1 MNNLPRFI
9 GLTMLGILLAG
20 GVLSSFYV
28 HSIEAALTIPSNVR
42 GAPTSTIAPTTTV
55 ITPAAAVT
63 TVTANI
69 LVEDTFQRV
78 DRLFWGTSS
87 DGHPWGADAQTKKVF
102 SIAGKAGQ
110 VANGQ
115 GTFDATIGPIIA
127 DAEVEFSGSMSQFAQ
142 SNLGAVLRWNDA
154 NDWYKSYIDGKSLV
168 VLKRVGG
175 MATRLGAIPFTA
187 RAGMLY
193 TVRFRVVGTTL
204 SARVWQTG
212 NAEPTN
218 WLVTVTDN
226 TFQNGYGGLRLLLE
240 NGTVATIT
248 TFKETAVT
256 ANA

>member
-9 GLTMLGILLAG
+9 GLTILGILLAG

-28 HSIEAALTIPSNVR
+28 HSIEAALSIPSKVK
-42 GAPTSTIAPTTTV
+42 GISTAVSTPVAKAPSVVA
-55 ITPAAAVT
+55 T

-69 LVEDTFQRV
+69 LAQDTFQRV
-78 DRLFWGTSS
+78 DQVSWGTSS
-87 DGHPWGADAQTKKVF
+87 DGHPWGADAKNRNVF

-115 GTFDATIGPIIA
+115 GTFDATIDPIIT

-142 SNLGAVLRWNDA
+142 SNLGAVLRWNDE
-154 NDWYKSYIDGKSLV
+154 NDGYKSYIDGKNLV

-187 RAGMLY
+187 RAGALY
-193 TVRFRVVGTTL
+193 TLRFRVVGTSL

>member
-28 HSIEAALTIPSNVR
+28 HSIEAALTIPPNVR
-42 GAPTSTIAPTTTV
+42 GTPASTIAPTTTV
-55 ITPAAAVT
+55 KTPAAVVT

-69 LVEDTFQRV
+69 LAQDTFQRV
-78 DRLFWGTSS
+78 DQPFWGTSA
-87 DGHPWGADAQTKKVF
+87 DGHPWGADAKNRNVF

-115 GTFDATIGPIIA
+115 GTFDATLGRIIT

-142 SNLGAVLRWNDA
+142 SNVGAVLRWNDA

-187 RAGMLY
+187 RVGVLY
-193 TVRFRVVGTTL
+193 TLRFRVVGTSL

-240 NGTVATIT
+240 NDTVATIT